1 MLTTDIHKL
10 GHIWI
15 KSIMHSGVLL
25 VMSCWVCAMF
35 LTVLEFATDPIDVGG
50 TEVCSFFA
58 PNKEQILKDY

>member
-1 MLTTDIHKL
+1 
-10 GHIWI
+10 
-15 KSIMHSGVLL
+15 
-25 VMSCWVCAMF
+25 MF